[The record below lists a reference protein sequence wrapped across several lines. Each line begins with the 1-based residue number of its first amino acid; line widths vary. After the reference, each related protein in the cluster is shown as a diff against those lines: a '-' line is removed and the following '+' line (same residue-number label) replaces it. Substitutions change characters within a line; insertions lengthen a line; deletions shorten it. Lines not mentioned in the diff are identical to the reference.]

1 MQWACTSGVGGRGY
15 GGEVVVE
22 VSQLQCRS
30 LGTQVVQHRSEVA
43 VHGKLGGRHRGWA
56 PHYELLPL
64 PWRTQGG
71 PICHPGPQV
80 VVVGLPLLVG
90 LDWVA
95 LYEAYISVSR
105 SKKGQIELYHCHLQC
120 TINTNIFKV
129 CIECRLC
136 YVRSK
141 EIVQSLFHACCQSLT
156 NHKRKD
162 YQRERDEYKYIPA
175 DGF

>member
-1 MQWACTSGVGGRGY
+1 MRWACTSGVGGRGC

-30 LGTQVVQHRSEVA
+30 LGTQVVQHRSVVA
-43 VHGKLGGRHRGWA
+43 VHGKLGGRRRGWP

-80 VVVGLPLLVG
+80 VVVGLLLLVG

-95 LYEAYISVSR
+95 LYEA
-105 SKKGQIELYHCHLQC
+105 
-120 TINTNIFKV
+120 
-129 CIECRLC
+129 CRWLLT
-136 YVRSK
+136 S
-141 EIVQSLFHACCQSLT
+141 SLVKPSTFMSSLICFGVAT
-156 NHKRKD
+156 
-162 YQRERDEYKYIPA
+162 
-175 DGF
+175 